1 YSFSKSL
8 FPGLRIG
15 SLTTRGRSIDG
26 LVALKHATDLSDS
39 MPLQAALA
47 EFIGD
52 GAYERHLGR
61 IRRMLRKRHAAVA
74 EALTE
79 HLPQGATWTRPEGG
93 YQVWVELPFAVDT
106 RDLLADASREG
117 VLFSPGSQF
126 QPGGGSSR
134 CLRLTL
140 AQADEQQIG
149 HGLEVLGRL
158 IRSRLESQTEAH
170 SPAAQHL

>member
-1 YSFSKSL
+1 
-8 FPGLRIG
+8 LRIG
-15 SLTTRGRSIDG
+15 SVTTRGRSIDG
-26 LVALKHATDLSDS
+26 LIALKHAMDLSDS

-61 IRRMLRKRHAAVA
+61 IRRTLRRRHAAVA
-74 EALTE
+74 EALAE
-79 HLPQGATWTRPEGG
+79 HLPDGTKWTRPEGG
-93 YQVWVELPFAVDT
+93 YQVWVALPFAVDT
-106 RDLLADASREG
+106 RDLLVDAAREG

-126 QPGGGSSR
+126 QPGGGPSR

-140 AQADEQQIG
+140 AQADEQQIR

-158 IRSRLESQTEAH
+158 IRSRALSQTEAH
-170 SPAAQHL
+170 APAAQHL